1 MNNYSFAI
9 RYIGGLNI
17 PPVRT
22 IAKQVKTKAWVK
34 RYSDKLGKHSD
45 RLTNVGADNR
55 QVIGGMLQAA
65 YGVNIGEQVLSQL
78 DDNHLETIKHN
89 IIGQL

>member
-1 MNNYSFAI
+1 MSNFSFAI
-9 RYIGGLNI
+9 SNSCNI
-17 PPVRT
+17 PPVKT

-45 RLTNVGADNR
+45 RLTNSGANSR
-55 QVIGGMLQAA
+55 HVLGGMLQAA

-78 DDNHLETIKHN
+78 DDNHLETIKQN
-89 IIGQL
+89 IIGAL